1 MATEKFRTIGAV
13 FDYNFKYRRT
23 WQPSHK
29 QYKTNLKHA
38 QRFMIDI
45 FSKSMKI
52 KDINQE
58 TMDIVKNWMY
68 ENLDSSNRTV
78 NYTVNNVANA
88 LNYCLERGR
97 IAMPPDDF
105 PSFNRKTKKYVFE
118 QLPVKKVT
126 KPIFTKDQVIHMYEW
141 GKRLAK
147 SSGSRYLNCAE
158 AILLTATTGVPWHEF
173 VQIKSSDVHLD
184 YCDGPILWIG
194 NRHDFNLKRD
204 VRERKIPLQGNAALM
219 VPILQRRMHDTEG
232 DPRCFLF
239 GDDWTD
245 HGKKGRDQFGRIFE
259 SIRDDLGYEF
269 DERGLRRTPY
279 CLRHSF
285 CTWSLQ
291 EGNCIERTRH
301 LMGHSSIETTR
312 GYLHLT
318 TSDYVKAMPAS
329 PEFKQLANAI

>member
-1 MATEKFRTIGAV
+1 MATEKLRTIGAV

-29 QYKTNLKHA
+29 QRETNLKHA
-38 QRFMIDI
+38 KRFMEQIH
-45 FSKSMKI
+45 SKSMKV

-97 IAMPPDDF
+97 IAKPPEDF
-105 PSFNRKTKKYVFE
+105 PSFNRKTQKYVFE
-118 QLPVKKVT
+118 QLPIKKVT
-126 KPIFTKDQVIHMYEW
+126 KPIFTRDQVIHMYEW

-158 AILLTATTGVPWHEF
+158 VILLTATTGVPWHEF
-173 VQIKSSDVHLD
+173 VQIKSSDVHLNNP
-184 YCDGPILWIG
+184 DGPILWIG
-194 NRHDFNLKRD
+194 NRHDFNLKRE
-204 VRERKIPLQGNAALM
+204 VRERKIPLEGNASLM
-219 VPILQRRMHDTEG
+219 IPILQRRINDTEG

-259 SIRDDLGYEF
+259 SIRNDLGYEF
-269 DERGLRRTPY
+269 DDRGLRRTPY

-291 EGNCIERTRH
+291 MGNCIERTRY
-301 LMGHSSIETTR
+301 LMGHASIETTR
-312 GYLHLT
+312 GYLHLV

-329 PEFKQLANAI
+329 PEFQQLATAI